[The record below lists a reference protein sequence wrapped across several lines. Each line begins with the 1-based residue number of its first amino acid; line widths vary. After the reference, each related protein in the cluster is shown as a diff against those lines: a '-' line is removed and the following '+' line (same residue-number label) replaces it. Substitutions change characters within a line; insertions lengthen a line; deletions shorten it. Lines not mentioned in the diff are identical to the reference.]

1 MNKYLATKQI
11 RRFFEIMTQEME
23 LEESTTMEV
32 ADLYEPWTPE
42 KNYPV
47 GKILKYGVNE
57 DNETQLYKVQ
67 QQHVSQ
73 SNWLPSQEL
82 ALYKPIGF
90 DNGVPIWTQPL
101 GGHDAY
107 AIGDRVKHN
116 GQIWKSIIAGNIWEP
131 GVVIPGVDTWVLDN

>member
-1 MNKYLATKQI
+1 MHKYLAAKQI

-23 LEESTTMEV
+23 LEESIAMEV
-32 ADLYEPWTPE
+32 ADLYEPWKPE
-42 KNYPV
+42 KNYPA

-67 QQHVSQ
+67 QQHTSQ

-90 DNGVPIWTQPL
+90 EDGIPIWTEPS
-101 GGHDAY
+101 GAHDAY
-107 AIGDRVKHN
+107 GIDDKVRHN
-116 GQIWKSIIAGNIWEP
+116 GKTWVSLIAGNIWEP
-131 GVVIPGVDTWVLDN
+131 GVVVPGVDTWILDS